1 MSDHTPTPDETA
13 AAEPTLETSADQVP
27 QEEAQPTADAAEATP
42 SGEDAPAA
50 EAADAPEVEAAPVDE
65 EPGLPETIPGDS
77 EPATPE
83 SLETPAP
90 EEPEA
95 APAMAGAEIPPVE
108 EAEAPAAEA
117 APEAPAAG
125 SVTEAPAAEPAPEA
139 PTAEPAPEAPAAESV
154 PEGEAPAEAAPE
166 APAESAPEAPA
177 AEAAPAP
184 AAPVP
189 APPKPTAIPSPAA
202 LRKVV
207 HAPVAPAAAHPHSDS
222 AAFGRVDE
230 EGRVFVR
237 EGEGEREVGTYV
249 AGNHEEALQYYAR
262 KYDEIYASA
271 ELLQQRMQLPEVGSR
286 EVADGLKTLK
296 EQATEPNVV
305 GDLAAL
311 AARVQEIETGL
322 AGKREQ
328 EQADRAAAREIAK
341 GEREKIVAEAEKIA
355 AQPSEKVQW
364 KQSGAR
370 MRELLEE
377 WKQHQRSGA
386 KLDKP
391 SENELWQRF
400 SHARNRFDKAR
411 RVYFA
416 QLDETHAEAKS
427 VKEELVAE
435 AEALQGSTDWG
446 PTATAYKRL
455 MDRWRKAGRASRA
468 DDDALWARFK
478 AAQDAFFAAKDE
490 VAAAEDEEYRANL
503 AVKEQLLADAQQ
515 ILPVKD
521 LDQAK
526 AQLRVIQ
533 DKWETAGKV
542 PRGDID
548 RVEKGLRR
556 IESAV
561 REAEDKKW
569 QRTNPEVAA
578 RASSLVGQL
587 QDKVAKL
594 EKQIESA
601 DDNKRARLQSELE
614 SAQSLLK
621 MAQAGLDEFGG

>member
-13 AAEPTLETSADQVP
+13 AAEPTLETSADEAT
-27 QEEAQPTADAAEATP
+27 QETQPTADPAEATP
-42 SGEDAPAA
+42 SGEDAPT
-50 EAADAPEVEAAPVDE
+50 EAAAPPVEAAPVDE
-65 EPGLPETIPGDS
+65 EPGLPDTIPGDS

-108 EAEAPAAEA
+108 EAEAPAA
-117 APEAPAAG
+117 
-125 SVTEAPAAEPAPEA
+125 
-139 PTAEPAPEAPAAESV
+139 
-154 PEGEAPAEAAPE
+154 
-166 APAESAPEAPA
+166 
-177 AEAAPAP
+177 
-184 AAPVP
+184 PVP
-189 APPKPTAIPSPAA
+189 APAVPASPKPTAIPSPAA

-207 HAPVAPAAAHPHSDS
+207 HAPAAPAAVAHPHSDS

-230 EGRVFVR
+230 EGKVFVR

-249 AGNHEEALQYYAR
+249 AGSHDEALQYYAR

-296 EQATEPNVV
+296 EQATEPKVV

-311 AARVQEIETGL
+311 SSRVQEIEAGL
-322 AGKREQ
+322 ATKREQ
-328 EQADRAAAREIAK
+328 EQADRAAAREVAK
-341 GEREKIVAEAEKIA
+341 GERERIVAEAEKIA
-355 AQPSEKVQW
+355 GQPSEKVQW

-427 VKEELVAE
+427 AKEELVAE

-542 PRGDID
+542 PRGDMD